1 MQAAGRRDL
10 DYFLLMHIHPDHLG
24 NLGPKNPSSPKGNYL
39 LTGVMDVDAQV
50 RIANLIDRGFP
61 DYNYP
66 LPQQAPF
73 ALNYLEYIKS
83 HLRHGQA

>member
-24 NLGPKNPSSPKGNYL
+24 NLGPKNPPSPKGNYL